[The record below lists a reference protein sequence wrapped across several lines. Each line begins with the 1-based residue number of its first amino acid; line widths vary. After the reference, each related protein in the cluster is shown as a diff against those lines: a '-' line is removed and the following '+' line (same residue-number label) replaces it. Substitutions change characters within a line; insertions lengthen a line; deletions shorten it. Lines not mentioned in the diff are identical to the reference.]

1 MQMSNLLWC
10 MAQAELTGENDRW
23 CSGSGQSTLDQ
34 GWKGKRDGIT
44 EVEKERERERVET
57 DDRERGEG
65 ERGELERVYSE
76 LPWTKL
82 DLLHDGS
89 TATLQFRMLI
99 SQPALRSPSLS
110 LVSTTHDIYIYIH
123 KCIHPLIPRQ
133 FWSCGPP
140 LTETQHRYVYRS
152 RRPVSFPFRD
162 SSSSSSCS
170 TTMEERWKERCKI
183 GGGG

>member
-1 MQMSNLLWC
+1 M
-10 MAQAELTGENDRW
+10 
-23 CSGSGQSTLDQ
+23 
-34 GWKGKRDGIT
+34 
-44 EVEKERERERVET
+44 EKERERERVET

-110 LVSTTHDIYIYIH
+110 LVSTTHDIYIYIY
-123 KCIHPLIPRQ
+123 ISVSIP
-133 FWSCGPP
+133 
-140 LTETQHRYVYRS
+140 
-152 RRPVSFPFRD
+152 
-162 SSSSSSCS
+162 
-170 TTMEERWKERCKI
+170 
-183 GGGG
+183 